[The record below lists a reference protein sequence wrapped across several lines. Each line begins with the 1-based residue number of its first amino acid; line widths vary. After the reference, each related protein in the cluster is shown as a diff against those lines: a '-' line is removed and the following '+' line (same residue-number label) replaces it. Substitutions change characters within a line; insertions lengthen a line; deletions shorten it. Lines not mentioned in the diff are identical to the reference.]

1 MKLEGKVAIVT
12 GAGRGIGFGCAKRM
26 AMEGAKVV
34 VAEDDEELGSA
45 AENALRDKGADV
57 RFVGC
62 DVGDPQAIADMIS
75 ETLESFGA
83 IDICVNNAGISR
95 RNHFFEVS
103 EEEFDTIM
111 RVNLKGVFLVTQA
124 VAREMVRSGTQGS
137 IINMGSIVGTL
148 SVPQQPVYCVSKQGV
163 AGTTKVFAL
172 ALADK
177 GVRVNAI
184 GPGTI
189 HTEMSEK
196 VHQHSDE
203 WRRQVMSRTPLGRL
217 GEPDDVARVAVF
229 LASDDSAYITGQTI
243 YVDGGRLPLNHAI
256 ADVAP

>member
-1 MKLEGKVAIVT
+1 
-12 GAGRGIGFGCAKRM
+12 
-26 AMEGAKVV
+26 
-34 VAEDDEELGSA
+34 
-45 AENALRDKGADV
+45 
-57 RFVGC
+57 
-62 DVGDPQAIADMIS
+62 
-75 ETLESFGA
+75 
-83 IDICVNNAGISR
+83 
-95 RNHFFEVS
+95 
-103 EEEFDTIM
+103 
-111 RVNLKGVFLVTQA
+111 
-124 VAREMVRSGTQGS
+124 MVRSVTHCS

-196 VHQHSDE
+196 VHQHTDE